1 VPEGSDLIYKCEV
14 NCTVKRHPEKNVM
27 WIGEFSAA
35 AGLPVGTVRFYVRSG
50 LLHPR
55 LGAAG
60 GSRPYLEFS
69 ARDLRL
75 VASIRAGQALGLSLT
90 EIRSLMDER
99 RVGGGSAKMLR
110 TMVAQREKLRRRAA
124 ELEALIGFVDA
135 KIAWLQT
142 GRAGPVPE
150 PPMAA
155 DRSGDP
161 ARG

>member
-1 VPEGSDLIYKCEV
+1 
-14 NCTVKRHPEKNVM
+14 M
-27 WIGEFSAA
+27 WIGEFSEA

-99 RVGGGSAKMLR
+99 RAGGGSAKMLQ
-110 TMVAQREKLRRRAA
+110 TLTLQREKLRQRAA
-124 ELEALIGFVDA
+124 ELEALIDFVDA
-135 KIAWLQT
+135 KIGWLQA

-150 PPMAA
+150 PPAMGT
-155 DRSGDP
+155 DR
-161 ARG
+161 AR